1 MGLIGT
7 VTTSR
12 VPITS
17 APPKTWAAAAMGLI
31 VTALGIGVA
40 GAEALAGAG
49 PPVGAVGV
57 IVGGTGG
64 MLADAVVAS
73 RVGLGRVALGDA
85 VTSGGVLGGR
95 AVVRVA
101 VGVGVGVGEIDVA
114 LGEGDGVG
122 LQLGRPGI
130 GLPPPGVGD
139 GCTGWQSGEGP
150 LGVGACVTV
159 ALGPQLGSG
168 VALVSGVGRLG
179 VALGA
184 DVGWL
189 GVG

>member
-85 VTSGGVLGGR
+85 VTSGGVLSGR

-101 VGVGVGVGEIDVA
+101 A
-114 LGEGDGVG
+114 
-122 LQLGRPGI
+122 RRTGI
-130 GLPPPGVGD
+130 PPGATDRVADGGAGLTRCERAVRVRGD
-139 GCTGWQSGEGP
+139 PNGTRIASQCAGFREFWRS
-150 LGVGACVTV
+150 LGG
-159 ALGPQLGSG
+159 GDRPD
-168 VALVSGVGRLG
+168 RKRIH
-179 VALGA
+179 
-184 DVGWL
+184 
-189 GVG
+189 